1 MKHNIVTTL
10 VVILLLPAAAQAVSM
25 SSPSFTSNAGRIAS
39 GGTASTDASGLTKS
53 GIAIG
58 QGVFIPAGGNSSPGY
73 AAKTATTALAVE
85 ASLEVSTLPSGSVTA
100 SSSLTVTGR
109 VFTDPLP
116 RSVTVNGSAAT
127 VNPDGSY
134 SVTLPLQSGT
144 NTISISMIGQN
155 GVTTTKTRTVT
166 YDTLA
171 APVTVTT
178 IASNS
183 VIPPT
188 QTSVPIGGSVGPA
201 VVGVTVSVNG
211 GVPQAVPV
219 VNGAFNATSGT
230 LATGLNTVVIT
241 ATTSD
246 GKSSSSVLSLWRSTI
261 DGGANLLA
269 HTGDVNGDGVVN
281 IIDALLALKT
291 GVGLVQLSSSELSR
305 GDVGPL
311 LNGVALG
318 DGRIDIEDTILI
330 LRKAVGLSW

>member
-1 MKHNIVTTL
+1 MPDSP
-10 VVILLLPAAAQAVSM
+10 LLFATM
-25 SSPSFTSNAGRIAS
+25 HCHGKGAGEADP
-39 GGTASTDASGLTKS
+39 GGDQPCPQES
-53 GIAIG
+53 
-58 QGVFIPAGGNSSPGY
+58 
-73 AAKTATTALAVE
+73 TALCKL
-85 ASLEVSTLPSGSVTA
+85 S
-100 SSSLTVTGR
+100 
-109 VFTDPLP
+109 
-116 RSVTVNGSAAT
+116 
-127 VNPDGSY
+127 
-134 SVTLPLQSGT
+134 Q
-144 NTISISMIGQN
+144 
-155 GVTTTKTRTVT
+155 
-166 YDTLA
+166 
-171 APVTVTT
+171 
-178 IASNS
+178 
-183 VIPPT
+183 
-188 QTSVPIGGSVGPA
+188 
-201 VVGVTVSVNG
+201 